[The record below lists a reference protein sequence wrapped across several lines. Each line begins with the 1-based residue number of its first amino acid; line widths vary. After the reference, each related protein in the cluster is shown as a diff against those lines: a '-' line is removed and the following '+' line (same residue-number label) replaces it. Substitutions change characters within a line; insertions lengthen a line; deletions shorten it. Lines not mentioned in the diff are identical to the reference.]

1 MLSYIVVRAINCKI
15 CFESISIELTPRLV
29 SEAFYNGE
37 VEAELRTLA
46 SEMKLPIEESVFHT
60 DSDRELVMEKI
71 ECIRSTSIYVHNQC
85 TPACR
90 ERGMYHEWLYQCITA
105 F

>member
-1 MLSYIVVRAINCKI
+1 MQYTWQLGLMLHLLYMHACMLSYIVVRAINCKI

-46 SEMKLPIEESVFHT
+46 SEMKLPIEESVFRILIQT
-60 DSDRELVMEKI
+60 ENRL
-71 ECIRSTSIYVHNQC
+71 
-85 TPACR
+85 
-90 ERGMYHEWLYQCITA
+90 
-105 F
+105 